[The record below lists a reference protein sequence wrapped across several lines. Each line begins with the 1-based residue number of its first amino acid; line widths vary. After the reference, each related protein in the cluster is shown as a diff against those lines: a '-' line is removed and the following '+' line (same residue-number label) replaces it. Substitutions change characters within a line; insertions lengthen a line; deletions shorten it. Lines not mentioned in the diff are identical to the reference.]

1 VDATTAL
8 VLIYRQAY
16 IALLQRI
23 SKRAQAG
30 KSIVYDAA
38 MARDV
43 RQILDE
49 LDEVTAQWARTV
61 VPRLYSDGVKLAA
74 AAWIANNAKPPAIAK
89 GFARVH
95 RAAVEAIA
103 ANMTNQLRDA
113 TAYVGRRIE
122 DNVRRATLEAAAQK
136 FATGQKLKDMKA
148 DLIDTFID
156 EGLTAIRD
164 GAGRE
169 WRLDTYAEM
178 VTRTTTA
185 EAANAGLINQL
196 KGYGHDLVQLSEHRS
211 PCEICAP
218 YEGRVYSMTGKTE
231 GYPRLDQV
239 PGFDMGY
246 MNFHPNCRH
255 VCSAYLPEFDKDA
268 DGTKAMSN
276 RPFVDERTEADKRAY
291 ARSQEQ
297 NKLRR
302 ERKRL
307 EEKVAT
313 LPRGTPE
320 YEKAREKLR
329 ETRAEQ
335 QRLGREERKWKE
347 QAARENRA
355 YYAAR
360 DAGKEAEWPGRQ

>member
-1 VDATTAL
+1 MDATTAL

-16 IALLQRI
+16 IKLLQRI

-30 KSIVYDAA
+30 KSIAYDAA

-89 GFARVH
+89 GFAQVH

-148 DLIDTFID
+148 DLINTFVD

-164 GAGRE
+164 GSGRE

-185 EAANAGLINQL
+185 EAANAGLVNQL

-255 VCSAYLPEFDKDA
+255 VITAYLPEFDKDEE
-268 DGTKAMSN
+268 GTKARSN
-276 RPFVDERTEADKRAY
+276 RPFEDERTEADKRAY

-297 NKLRR
+297 NKLQRD
-302 ERKRL
+302 RKRF
-307 EEKVAT
+307 EEIVAT
-313 LPRGTPE
+313 LPKDSNT
-320 YEKAREKLR
+320 YKAAREKLR
-329 ETRAEQ
+329 EIRAEQ
-335 QRLGREERKWKE
+335 QRLGREERKWRE
-347 QAARENRA
+347 QSAREHRA

>member
-1 VDATTAL
+1 MDATTAL

-16 IALLQRI
+16 IKLLQRI
-23 SKRAQAG
+23 TKRAQAG
-30 KSIVYDAA
+30 NSIVYDAA

-61 VPRLYSDGVKLAA
+61 VPRLYADGVKFAA
-74 AAWIANNAKPPAIAK
+74 AAWVSNGVSPPPLRA
-89 GFARVH
+89 GFAQVH

-103 ANMTNQLRDA
+103 SNMTNQLKDA
-113 TAYVGRRIE
+113 TAFVGRRIE
-122 DNVRRATLEAAAQK
+122 DNVRRATLEAAAEK
-136 FATGQKLKDMKA
+136 FATGQRLKDMKRE
-148 DLIDTFID
+148 LVQTFVND
-156 EGLTAIRD
+156 GLTAIRD
-164 GAGRE
+164 GSGRE

-185 EAANAGLINQL
+185 EAANAGLVNQL

-211 PCEICAP
+211 PCAICAP

-255 VCSAYLPEFDKDA
+255 AVTAYIPDFDKDA
-268 DGTKAMSN
+268 EGTKAMSN
-276 RPFVDERTEADKRAY
+276 RPFEDERTEADKRAY

-302 ERKRL
+302 DRKRL

-313 LPRGTPE
+313 LPKGTPE
-320 YEKAREKLR
+320 YEAAREKLR
-329 ETRAEQ
+329 EVRGQ
-335 QRLGREERKWKE
+335 QNALGREERQWRQ
-347 QAARENRA
+347 QAARENKA